1 MADGTLLI
9 TMCVVTILVG
19 FGVMIY
25 AVWCECY
32 RESVFTRYKINMMVT
47 LGLLLV
53 IVGMAMGVCWKQY
66 NAFYNAVDSGYVIY
80 INGQEVEPEHI
91 NLNECW
97 LQATVD
103 NDNQVILVSLR

>member
-1 MADGTLLI
+1 MNGGILLI
-9 TMCVVTILVG
+9 SMCVITILAG
-19 FGVMIY
+19 IGVVAY
-25 AVWCECY
+25 AVWWECY
-32 RESVFTRYKINMMVT
+32 LTRAKASMMLA
-47 LGLLLV
+47 LGLILV
-53 IVGMAMGVCWKQY
+53 LVGMAMGVCWKQY

-80 INGQEVEPEHI
+80 VNGQEVEPEHI